1 MSKSSNPFS
10 TLYNR
15 YGWQYKC
22 DGVGETVPEQL
33 AFKLVGEST
42 LVVLLAPAAYA
53 FWEAAAA
60 IIDAQ
65 TNGLMAS
72 QETLRQLAK
81 SKEIVCGKL
90 MEQTDG
96 WVDLL
101 KGYITPA
108 RVASEYVNV
117 QCEILESAEVQM
129 KKTLNTQMRNQ
140 INGVLS
146 YIVDW
151 MKETIKG
158 NIIGSAGVA
167 VLYKKL
173 TQYRHD
179 LVCLLAAMWEKLWK
193 TVTTNVVICKEIS
206 DGYVIGGEPE
216 YPGYKMKL

>member
-10 TLYNR
+10 TLYRR

-22 DGVGETVPEQL
+22 DGVGDTFAEQL
-33 AFKLVGEST
+33 AFKVVGEST
-42 LVVLLAPAAYA
+42 LLVLLAPAAYA

-60 IIDAQ
+60 IVDAQ
-65 TNGLMAS
+65 RRGMVAS
-72 QETLRQLAK
+72 QETLRQLSK

-90 MEQTDG
+90 MEQTDS

-108 RVASEYVNV
+108 RVTNEYANI
-117 QCEILESAEVQM
+117 QCEILESAEVKMKSELNRQM
-129 KKTLNTQMRNQ
+129 GDQ
-140 INGVLS
+140 IKSVLS

-151 MKETIKG
+151 MGEAIKG

-173 TQYRHD
+173 SQYRHD
-179 LVCLLAAMWEKLWK
+179 LVCLFAAMWQKLWV
-193 TVTTNVVICKEIS
+193 TLTTNVVICKEIS
-206 DGYVIGGEPE
+206 DGYIIGGE
-216 YPGYKMKL
+216 PGYKMKL